1 MISKVQ
7 RLEVTRAAEDVVK
20 DATSL
25 PINPIQIAR
34 SRDITVESWD
44 PTERGVS
51 GFLMK
56 QGNVFGIGYS
66 TRLKNRGFEN
76 FTVGHELGHYFIP
89 GHPAKLFPGGSGQHL
104 SKSGF
109 ISDEPCEREADLF
122 AARLLM
128 PERLF
133 RQELARSGEGFA
145 AIERLAA
152 GCQTSLTSTAIRFAE
167 CSEDPVAVIVSSGDA
182 VAYCFLSR
190 AIQELPGISWL
201 KRGSPVPRGTA
212 TARFKLDPRKI
223 QNSCREES
231 CSMLDDWLD
240 GAPRIEV
247 KEDVVGLGQ
256 YGKVLT
262 VLFTDEPIEPEDP
275 DESEDS
281 FDHTKRWDR

>member
-1 MISKVQ
+1 MISKVR
-7 RLEVTRAAEDVVK
+7 RLEVTRAAEEAVN

-25 PINPIQIAR
+25 PINPIEIAQ
-34 SRDITVESWD
+34 SRDITVESWEPKD
-44 PTERGVS
+44 LGVS

-56 QGNVFGIGYS
+56 QGDVFGIGYS

-89 GHPAKLFPGGSGQHL
+89 GHPAKLFPDGSGRHL

-109 ISDEPCEREADLF
+109 ISDDPCEREADLF

-128 PERLF
+128 PDRLF
-133 RQELARSGEGFA
+133 REELSRSGEGFA
-145 AIERLAA
+145 AIERLA
-152 GCQTSLTSTAIRFAE
+152 GRCQTSLTSTAIRFAE
-167 CSEDPVAVIVSSGDA
+167 CSEDPVAVIVSSDDA
-182 VAYCFLSR
+182 VEFCFLSPPL
-190 AIQELPGISWL
+190 QELPAITWP
-201 KRGSPVPRGTA
+201 KRGTPIPRGTA
-212 TARFKLDPRKI
+212 TSMFQSDPRKI
-223 QNSCREES
+223 QDACQEKS

-281 FDHTKRWDR
+281 FDHMTRWG

>member
-1 MISKVQ
+1 MISRVRKQ
-7 RLEVTRAAEDVVK
+7 EIMSAAEREVEN
-20 DATSL
+20 ATSL
-25 PINPIQIAR
+25 PISPIQIAQ
-34 SRDITVESWD
+34 SHDIAVESWEPKD
-44 PTERGVS
+44 RGVS

-56 QGNVFGIGYS
+56 QGDVFGIGYS
-66 TRLKNRGFEN
+66 TKLKNRGFEN

-89 GHPAKLFPGGSGQHL
+89 GHPAKLFPDGSGRHL

-167 CSEDPVAVIVSSGDA
+167 CSEDPVAVIVSSDDA
-182 VAYCFLSR
+182 VEFCFLSPPL
-190 AIQELPGISWL
+190 QELPAITWP
-201 KRGSPVPRGTA
+201 KRGTPIPRGTA

-231 CSMLDDWLD
+231 CSMLDDWME
-240 GAPRIEV
+240 GAPRVEV

-262 VLFTDEPIEPEDP
+262 VLFTDEPIEPEDT
-275 DESEDS
+275 DESDDA
-281 FDHTKRWDR
+281 FDHMTRWG